1 MNEPFQNVNT
11 DPDSS
16 RRYAGNFLRLRHLRL
31 LELISQGGSL
41 AAAARELHLSQP
53 AVTKM
58 LHELEISFG
67 RDLVTR
73 GARGGRLTD
82 EGTAVL
88 QRLRLALAHFDAAV
102 AIAGEDGDGRR
113 PLLRI
118 GMLPVVAVSLLPTVL
133 HRLDASRR
141 PLLEVHESTV
151 DGLFDALTAGRI
163 DCIIGRLN
171 SEIHA
176 ASVGYDL
183 TVLPLMSEPLSIACA
198 PGHRL
203 AQASRVTIE
212 QLHEEDWIVAAA
224 GSETRRTFDSLFLNH
239 GLMPPRPVVESMS
252 FHTNLQ
258 IAGAM
263 NALTIAPH
271 SAVQL
276 YQRMEAV
283 QPLKI
288 GLKLPAGIISLVH
301 LNVTAGLP
309 ALQDFI
315 VAARSGEKQR

>member
-1 MNEPFQNVNT
+1 
-11 DPDSS
+11 
-16 RRYAGNFLRLRHLRL
+16 
-31 LELISQGGSL
+31 
-41 AAAARELHLSQP
+41 
-53 AVTKM
+53 M

-102 AIAGEDGDGRR
+102 AITGEGGDGRR
-113 PLLRI
+113 QLLRI
-118 GMLPVVAVSLLPTVL
+118 GMLPVVAVSLLPMVL
-133 HRLDASRR
+133 RRLDAGRR

-163 DCIIGRLN
+163 DCMIGRLN
-171 SEIHA
+171 SEIHVV
-176 ASVGYDL
+176 SSSYEL
-183 TVLPLMSEPLSIACA
+183 TVLPLMSEPLAIACA

-203 AQASRVTIE
+203 ARASRVTIE

-224 GSETRRTFDSLFLNH
+224 GSETRRIFDSLFLNH
-239 GLMPPRPVVESMS
+239 GLIPPRPVVESMS

-263 NALTIAPH
+263 NALTIAPY

-283 QPLKI
+283 QPVKSALN
-288 GLKLPAGIISLVH
+288 LPAGVVSLVH
-301 LNVTAGLP
+301 LSTTADLP
-309 ALQDFI
+309 ALKDFI
-315 VAARSGEKQR
+315 GAARSREKQR